1 MLTAAGFQLKGSG
14 WYATDFKSK
23 GAARREGRR
32 RPKASGDAEGATA
45 KRRAEAEG
53 GGEAQGRRAT
63 PRRRRHARHRAAP
76 RRRGRALMGATLRRY
91 FVAGLLVWIPLGIT
105 LWVLKLLVDLMDQSL
120 LLLPAHYRSDA
131 LFGFHV
137 PGPGDHPH
145 ARDRARHRRAR
156 RQLLRPQAARRSAT
170 TLLGRIPIVRSI
182 YGGVKQISDTLFSPE
197 GKAFRR
203 AVLVRYPHA
212 GAWTVALVTG
222 TPEHEVA
229 DILGREQ
236 ISVFVPTT
244 PNITAGFFLIV
255 PRSET
260 IELDMSVDEA
270 LKYIISM
277 GVAEPAA
284 ARSGEAVK
292 IASPSR
298 DDGDPSDQPRDAE
311 CAPNTAATPTPVSSA
326 RPSPS
331 SAGRTAAATTAA

>member
-1 MLTAAGFQLKGSG
+1 
-14 WYATDFKSK
+14 
-23 GAARREGRR
+23 
-32 RPKASGDAEGATA
+32 
-45 KRRAEAEG
+45 
-53 GGEAQGRRAT
+53 
-63 PRRRRHARHRAAP
+63 
-76 RRRGRALMGATLRRY
+76 MGATLRRY

-137 PGPGDHPH
+137 PGLG
-145 ARDRARHRRAR
+145 
-156 RQLLRPQAARRSAT
+156 LILTAAIVLAT
-170 TLLGRIPIVRSI
+170 GALAANFFGRKVIDLGHSLLGRIPIVRSI

-222 TPEHEVA
+222 TPEHELASIIGHDHV
-229 DILGREQ
+229 
-236 ISVFVPTT
+236 SVFVPTT
-244 PNITAGFFLIV
+244 PNITAGFFLVV

-260 IELDMSVDEA
+260 IELEMSVDDA

-284 ARSGEAVK
+284 RQ
-292 IASPSR
+292 IR
-298 DDGDPSDQPRDAE
+298 
-311 CAPNTAATPTPVSSA
+311 
-326 RPSPS
+326 
-331 SAGRTAAATTAA
+331 AAARIALPSG